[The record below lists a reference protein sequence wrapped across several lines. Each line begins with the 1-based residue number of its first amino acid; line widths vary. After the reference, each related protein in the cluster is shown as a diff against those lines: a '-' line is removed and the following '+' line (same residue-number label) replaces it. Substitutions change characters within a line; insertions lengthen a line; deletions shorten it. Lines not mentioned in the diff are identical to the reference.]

1 MTLSQIGMSQTY
13 LAFGID
19 NPVGIWRDLIL
30 IDMKIGKL
38 PKYIKIRY
46 FVNKFTIEH
55 TEFTLSQLLCFFRV
69 ARISPLFYGRIVSNK
84 AK

>member
-38 PKYIKIRY
+38 PKYIKMRCVEAYNSPTWRNIY
-46 FVNKFTIEH
+46 NFMMVC
-55 TEFTLSQLLCFFRV
+55 CFL
-69 ARISPLFYGRIVSNK
+69 IGI
-84 AK
+84 

>member
-38 PKYIKIRY
+38 PKLIKIRLGY
-46 FVNKFTIEH
+46 KQVG
-55 TEFTLSQLLCFFRV
+55 FRKLDEKV
-69 ARISPLFYGRIVSNK
+69 LN
-84 AK
+84 

>member
-38 PKYIKIRY
+38 PKYIKMRY
-46 FVNKFTIEH
+46 LLGCKFVIQDLPKK
-55 TEFTLSQLLCFFRV
+55 
-69 ARISPLFYGRIVSNK
+69 Y
-84 AK
+84 

>member
-38 PKYIKIRY
+38 PKYIKMRY
-46 FVNKFTIEH
+46 
-55 TEFTLSQLLCFFRV
+55 LLGSKQV
-69 ARISPLFYGRIVSNK
+69 FYSSLT
-84 AK
+84 

>member
-46 FVNKFTIEH
+46 VLGFK
-55 TEFTLSQLLCFFRV
+55 
-69 ARISPLFYGRIVSNK
+69 
-84 AK
+84 